1 MKLTKLIYASLMSEK
16 CNLNEIDNILTEAV
30 QRNTSTN
37 ITGVLYYSNRYFF
50 QCLEDEKKMLRKYLL

>member
-1 MKLTKLIYASLMSEK
+1 LTPLIRWPNSL
-16 CNLNEIDNILTEAV
+16 CHYNLNEIDNILTEAV

-50 QCLEDEKKMLRKYLL
+50 QCLEGEKRMLRKYLL